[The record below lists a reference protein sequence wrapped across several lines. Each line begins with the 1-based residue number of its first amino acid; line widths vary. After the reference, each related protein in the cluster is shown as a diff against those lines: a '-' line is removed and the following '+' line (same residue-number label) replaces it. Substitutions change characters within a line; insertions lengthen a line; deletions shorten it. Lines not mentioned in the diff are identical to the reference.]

1 VLALYHDWLF
11 WARLEQLPPDDDW
24 KVWLFLGGR
33 GAGKTRAGAE
43 WVRLQIS
50 AGCRRIGLIAP
61 TLSDAREVMIGGPSG
76 LAHIG
81 PAEDRPRFEISRK
94 RLVWPNGAEGYVFSA
109 EDPDSLRGPQFD
121 AAWADEFAAWS
132 YPQETLDTLRMGL
145 RLGENPQLMVTT
157 TPRPIPA
164 LKSLL
169 GQTGVAL
176 TQASTQDN
184 AAYQG
189 EDIKP
194 LAPAHLKA
202 RRLANGFRVHWKRRA
217 RIGGDDW
224 VSPELPL
231 KEEAERYLI
240 ELVAGG
246 EVHHSEE
253 VTTSNFDLQEAD
265 LENWIATPLPSFD
278 IIVHQISGQ
287 YGPGDP
293 ASLTITP

>member
-1 VLALYHDWLF
+1 MVGDKAVRRLDLPFMAL
-11 WARLEQLPPDDDW
+11 P
-24 KVWLFLGGR
+24 VG
-33 GAGKTRAGAE
+33 
-43 WVRLQIS
+43 
-50 AGCRRIGLIAP
+50 
-61 TLSDAREVMIGGPSG
+61 VM
-76 LAHIG
+76 
-81 PAEDRPRFEISRK
+81 
-94 RLVWPNGAEGYVFSA
+94 
-109 EDPDSLRGPQFD
+109 PDSKVH
-121 AAWADEFAAWS
+121 
-132 YPQETLDTLRMGL
+132 TGL
-145 RLGENPQLMVTT
+145 
-157 TPRPIPA
+157 
-164 LKSLL
+164 S
-169 GQTGVAL
+169 
-176 TQASTQDN
+176 

-287 YGPGDP
+287 YGPGDS